1 MTESER
7 KKIIDL
13 YESGMAVTQIQRLMA
28 MTEAEFK
35 RAVTEL
41 RASGDLPKR
50 ETNVTMAKVAEALA
64 SGETNPF
71 KICED
76 FGISYDN
83 FRKCKSKLGIKSGRP
98 KRNYCYTDKAL
109 AVIADLKQG
118 QMRISEIARKNGAT
132 WDFVYK
138 WKKRLEADGEL

>member
-76 FGISYDN
+76 YGISYDN

-98 KRNYCYTDKAL
+98 KRNYCYTEKAL
-109 AVIADLKQG
+109 AVTNA
-118 QMRISEIARKNGAT
+118 GAHVLGESR
-132 WDFVYK
+132 FMPVF
-138 WKKRLEADGEL
+138 KKANTVLICYN